1 MKKIFTLLSAAVLA
15 ATASAAIDNVPES
28 AEIQTWYFN
37 AQVHWPTEEVVN
49 KEILVAIDGNDLYFT
64 GLTADFAHVWAKGT
78 LENGVY
84 VFPQNQDMGML
95 WGYPVSFSGYDY
107 DNWIPVVATAQMTD
121 DVLTFN
127 TALGFYYS
135 EAPDNTIGGCG
146 WEIGAKMSK
155 QPQEHVEPVLNE
167 NTAALPYKNNFDSE
181 AKRSQV
187 AIHPNDETGWI
198 WGADWETG
206 NWYATCN
213 NDGWE
218 QANDYLIFPGLT
230 LEAGKSYVLGFDAQ
244 SSSSSYWQYY
254 EVLMAPEAKL
264 SKFTEKLIENGL
276 CYSYNGEN
284 VEKEF
289 TVAETGTYYIAI
301 HCTSYAYNGY
311 FTIDNFVVEELDSDK
326 PMAVENVSVTPGR
339 NGALEATIN
348 FSLPTANI
356 AGQTYANDKELS
368 YKVTRGD
375 FIIAEGTD
383 KAGAMVFATDN
394 GMGLTNGVAT
404 YKVAVADGTHVS
416 KETEGSAYIGVDYP
430 TETEYMEI
438 SAENGMV
445 TIAWVPVTRG
455 ANGGYVGAKYNVY
468 SCESRYLRGEKL
480 NAEPLSDCVFTFA
493 YDVESGEQGEAWFCV
508 TAVNDLDESYGAYA
522 SIGVGAPYE
531 LPFTES
537 FADDTH
543 IWSYDGDGGGA
554 YADRWGSYSSDGD
567 NSALCFY
574 IWGWDVESSTS
585 TATSGKIKP
594 AANATLTFDYWA
606 QTAAQ
611 LTIKLCTNDGKT
623 LTVGTYDFAAGA
635 TDSLVVANLFDQVAD
650 KPYVKLLFEVKM
662 DATYQYLFLD
672 NLKIE
677 AEPVPEVILPA
688 VTMEPTEIN
697 ATSIKLTF
705 TPNEATGTYYCCQF
719 DAGTL
724 EEQFNMWSAW
734 MGFQTPGD
742 MVKAWGIARQGVQTV
757 EWKNLTPNTS
767 YDIYVLPVDAEG
779 NYGELQCFPVA
790 TSVQGGE
797 GPSVIAIEIG
807 DFGGDET
814 TGYWQIV
821 TYTPNDQTNVFFDMI
836 CTEAFYQE
844 NGAEGVK
851 AYLMDEADPSN
862 PYSSYYT
869 QTSVDVAQW
878 NAEPGTT
885 YHACAIGKNALGE
898 WGEMTDIVFTTP
910 TITAIE
916 NVETAK
922 SNAVRFNLNGQQTV
936 ETKGLMIQKGR
947 VIYVK

>member
-1 MKKIFTLLSAAVLA
+1 MNNIVMWGAECTVGFTAYDEYGNANSNSIT
-15 ATASAAIDNVPES
+15 ATFADN
-28 AEIQTWYFN
+28 T
-37 AQVHWPTEEVVN
+37 
-49 KEILVAIDGNDLYFT
+49 
-64 GLTADFAHVWAKGT
+64 
-78 LENGVY
+78 
-84 VFPQNQDMGML
+84 
-95 WGYPVSFSGYDY
+95 
-107 DNWIPVVATAQMTD
+107 
-121 DVLTFN
+121 LTFN
-127 TALGFYYS
+127 CMFGYTLTTTYS
-135 EAPDNTIGGCG
+135 GNEVAWWEAGATMSAATT
-146 WEIGAKMSK
+146 EII
-155 QPQEHVEPVLNE
+155 EPVLNE
-167 NTAALPYKNNFDSE
+167 NTATLPYKNNFDSE
-181 AKRSQV
+181 AKRAQV
-187 AIHPNDETGWI
+187 AMHPNDETGWL
-198 WGADWETG
+198 WAADWETG

-218 QANDYLIFPGLT
+218 QANDYLTFPGLT
-230 LEAGKSYVLGFDAQ
+230 LEAGKNYVLSFDAN
-244 SSSSSYWQYY
+244 SNSSSYWQYFD
-254 EVLMAPEAKL
+254 VLMAKDEAKL
-264 SKFTEKLIENGL
+264 SKFTEYLMPAFTN
-276 CYSYNGEN
+276 CYSTAWQNY
-284 VEKEF
+284 EKEF
-289 TVAETGTYYIAI
+289 SVAETGTYYIAI

-311 FTIDNFVVEELDSDK
+311 FSVDNFVVEEQDIDK
-326 PMAVENVSVTPGR
+326 PMAVESVSVTPGR
-339 NGALEATIN
+339 NGALESTVN
-348 FSLPTANI
+348 FTMPSANI
-356 AGQTYANDKELS
+356 GGQNYASDKELS
-368 YKVTRGD
+368 YKVTRGE

-383 KAGAMVFATDN
+383 KAGAMVFVTDN
-394 GMGLTNGVAT
+394 GMGLTNGIAT
-404 YKVAVADGTHVS
+404 YKVTVADGTHVS
-416 KETEGSAYIGVDYP
+416 KETEGSAYIGIDYP

-438 SAENGMV
+438 SEENGMV

-468 SCESRYLRGEKL
+468 ACESRYLRGEKL
-480 NAEPLSDCVFTFA
+480 NAEPLSDCFFTFA

-508 TAVNDLDESYGAYA
+508 TAVNDLDESYGNFA

-537 FADDTH
+537 FADDSH
-543 IWSYDGDGGGA
+543 IWNYSGNGGGV
-554 YADRWGSYSSDGD
+554 YADRWGSFSSDGD
-567 NSALCFY
+567 NAALCFY
-574 IWGWDVESSTS
+574 IWGWDTESSDA

-594 AANATLTFDYWA
+594 AANATLRFDYSA
-606 QTAAQ
+606 ETATQ
-611 LTIKLCTNDGKT
+611 LAILLNTGDDQNM
-623 LTVGTYDFAAGA
+623 LTVGTYDFAAGSA
-635 TDSLVVANLFDQVAD
+635 DSIVIANVFDLVAD
-650 KPYVKLLFEVKM
+650 KPYAKLHFAVKM
-662 DATYQYLFLD
+662 DATYKYFFID

-688 VTMEPTEIN
+688 VTMDPTEIN

-705 TPNEATGTYYCCQF
+705 TPNEATFTYYCCQF

-724 EEQFNMWSAW
+724 EEQFNMWGAW
-734 MGFQTPGD
+734 MGFQSTSD
-742 MVKAWGIARQGVQTV
+742 MVKAWGLARQGVQTV
-757 EWKNLTPNTS
+757 EWKNLTPSTS

-779 NYGELQCFPVA
+779 NYGELQCFPVT

-869 QTSVDVAQW
+869 QTAVDVAQW

-910 TITAIE
+910 TVTAIE
-916 NVETAK
+916 NVEAAK
-922 SNAVRFNLNGQQTV
+922 KNAVRFNLNGQQTV